1 MPCPMGVGMF
11 SRGVTESTMTRRTQ
25 TATTKITTTEKQPVE
40 APKAMLPASLDDFSA
55 RVRNSAVIDLAVL
68 PTPSASL
75 PQGPEAF
82 AQRELRKLDAA
93 LAAES
98 DRALEELATLDPVT
112 RAKDLGPVS
121 SRLEEV
127 PTLLTRRRALRSVA
141 TRLERL
147 AAEVRVQQQV
157 ADHDAVLALEAVGQA
172 LSFYGRFDRSLEE
185 RYAAT
190 LALLAQRGKKVA
202 EGIAQARSDAPTS

>member
-1 MPCPMGVGMF
+1 
-11 SRGVTESTMTRRTQ
+11 MTRRTQ
-25 TATTKITTTEKQPVE
+25 TSTTKITTPEKQPVE
-40 APKAMLPASLDDFSA
+40 VAKPVLPASLDDFSA
-55 RVRNSAVIDLAVL
+55 RVRNSPVTDLAVL

-82 AQRELRKLDAA
+82 AQRELRKLDAD

-98 DRALEELATLDPVT
+98 DRALAELSALDPST

-121 SRLEEV
+121 AQLEDV
-127 PTLLTRRRALRSVA
+127 STLLARRRALRGVA

-172 LSFYGRFDRSLEE
+172 LSFYGRFDRSIEE